1 MHEFAVERLGLMSR
15 AISQHL
21 MKTTIFVY
29 YTRHELQ
36 NKNYKIQNEHTMVV
50 CSLL

>member
-15 AISQHL
+15 PISQHL

-29 YTRHELQ
+29 YTR
-36 NKNYKIQNEHTMVV
+36 QNEHIMVV